1 MIKTNFIMMDMPRSI
16 KIALPIGDDNLI
28 DSQILL
34 LMRDQAW
41 AIIQDPE
48 YFFDIVGEE

>member
-41 AIIQDPE
+41 SIIQDPE
-48 YFFDIVGEE
+48 FFLDSLDEE